1 MAVPLSALA
10 ASPDDTSTKLSKRF
24 LFSQVE
30 DYLQHR
36 QIEYLWG
43 MEIHT
48 IDPTHELSV
57 ICIRKSMETL
67 PKGSWT
73 LVPTEETLATMKALQ
88 VHNYTVPV
96 SERKSFLAE
105 FPAAEHEYIFV
116 PLSMDVDFFVLEP
129 GRSPQRFS
137 APYDN
142 FPRVTSSANPF
153 FVAFYSQLKIRSFRA
168 SASPTWNRLFSTITV
183 PWCSSVLPEDFLLSC
198 YPESLISESG
208 DESEP
213 DPELK
218 LHSKSGSDETVLTPV
233 DEGPSPVPEKESFV
247 KTWVKHRRR
256 DAYRVYE
263 RPTLSS
269 PSPWPPAP
277 REERARAL
285 RDAVKMY
292 ASWHRETERGRN
304 CTRRFFRDPL
314 PKQMIS

>member
-1 MAVPLSALA
+1 MTTSVPLSALA
-10 ASPDDTSTKLSKRF
+10 TSPDDTSTKLSKKF

-30 DYLQHR
+30 GYLHR

-48 IDPTHELSV
+48 IDPTHERSV
-57 ICIRKSMETL
+57 IRIRKSMETL

-73 LVPTEETLATMKALQ
+73 LVPTEETLAAMQALQ

-105 FPAAEHEYIFV
+105 FPAAEYEYMFV
-116 PLSMDVDFFVLEP
+116 PLSTDVDFFILEP
-129 GRSPQRFS
+129 GRTPQRLS

-142 FPRVTSSANPF
+142 FPRVTSSVNPF
-153 FVAFYSQLKIRSFRA
+153 FVTFYSRLKIHSFRA
-168 SASPTWNRLFSTITV
+168 SASPTWNRLFGTIMV
-183 PWCSSVLPEDFLLSC
+183 ACSSSVAT
-198 YPESLISESG
+198 PESLISESG

-213 DPELK
+213 DPEL
-218 LHSKSGSDETVLTPV
+218 HSKSGSDETVMTPI

-256 DAYRVYE
+256 DSYRVYE

>member
-10 ASPDDTSTKLSKRF
+10 ASPDATNTKLCQRL

-30 DYLQHR
+30 GYLHR

-43 MEIHT
+43 MDIHT
-48 IDPTHELSV
+48 IDPTHERSV

-67 PKGSWT
+67 AKGSWT
-73 LVPTEETLATMKALQ
+73 LVPTEETLSAMDALQ

-96 SERKSFLAE
+96 PERKSFLAE
-105 FPAAEHEYIFV
+105 FPPAEYEYIFV
-116 PLSMDVDFFVLEP
+116 PLSTDVDFFILEP
-129 GRSPQRFS
+129 GRQPRRFS

-142 FPRVTSSANPF
+142 FPLVTSSANPF
-153 FVAFYSQLKIRSFRA
+153 FIAFYSQLKIQSFQA
-168 SASPTWNRLFSTITV
+168 SASQAWNQLFDNITV
-183 PWCSSVLPEDFLLSC
+183 PWCSSVVPEDFLLSC

-213 DPELK
+213 EPALE
-218 LHSKSGSDETVLTPV
+218 LHSKSGSDETVMTPI

-247 KTWVKHRRR
+247 NTWVKQRRR

-277 REERARAL
+277 RKERARAL
-285 RDAVKMY
+285 RDTVRTY
-292 ASWHRETERGRN
+292 AAWHRETERGRN
-304 CTRRFFRDPL
+304 CTRRFFNDL
-314 PKQMIS
+314 LSNELIS